1 LWCDH
6 NQNRRTTLA
15 NLAQKHG
22 IEGETVVI
30 NLAASATTDGCEA
43 TFQVT
48 DSAGA
53 AVAGVFAIEAWISES
68 AAGAGLTADAASGAL
83 TAVSNKGTI
92 LTALTAKKHVSAV
105 TNSAGLLTL
114 LIVDSVNPTDQ
125 YFACKVPATGRV
137 VVSAASGTSWQ
148 GV

>member
-1 LWCDH
+1 M
-6 NQNRRTTLA
+6 A

-22 IEGETVVI
+22 IEAETVVI

-43 TFQVT
+43 AFQVT

-53 AVAGVFAIEAWISES
+53 AVSGYHAIEAWISES
-68 AAGAGLTADAASGAL
+68 AVGAGLTADAASGAL
-83 TAVSNKGTI
+83 TAVADKGTI

-114 LIVDSVNPTDQ
+114 LIVDSANPTDQ

>member
-1 LWCDH
+1 MA
-6 NQNRRTTLA
+6 T
-15 NLAQKHG
+15 LAQKLG
-22 IEGETVVI
+22 VEAETVVI
-30 NLAASATTDGCEA
+30 TLAASATTDGCEA
-43 TFQVT
+43 AYQVT
-48 DSAGA
+48 DSAGSP
-53 AVAGVFAIEAWISES
+53 VAGVFAIEAWISES
-68 AAGAGLTADAASGAL
+68 AAGAGLTADSASGAL

-125 YFACKVPATGRV
+125 YFACKAPATGRV
-137 VVSAASGTSWQ
+137 VVSAASGTNWQ